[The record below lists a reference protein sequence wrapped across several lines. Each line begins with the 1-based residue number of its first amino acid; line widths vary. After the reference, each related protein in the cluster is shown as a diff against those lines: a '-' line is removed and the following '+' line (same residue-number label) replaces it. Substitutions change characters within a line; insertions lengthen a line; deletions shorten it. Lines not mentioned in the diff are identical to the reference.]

1 MYVIGC
7 FLKVPGLCFNT
18 ICGILQVGQVTDVGS
33 LCFCESQIV
42 ACAVYT
48 IFQKVHIYQC
58 MVAVQGIL
66 SGGKLD
72 ALQQVMRNLP
82 LARYYIK
89 RGKVR
94 EAGFCQ
100 VIVLLFV
107 GQIKS
112 GGVETHC
119 FLYVFRMKSCGCH
132 IKCWLRFFTYIIR
145 LPEVIAGF
153 TEIMIS
159 PAVVHLFIIY
169 FTDLPV

>member
-1 MYVIGC
+1 MSANQSDRYNDVC
-7 FLKVPGLCFNT
+7 YRLLSQSSWFVFNT

-112 GGVETHC
+112 GGE
-119 FLYVFRMKSCGCH
+119 R
-132 IKCWLRFFTYIIR
+132 R
-145 LPEVIAGF
+145 IAF
-153 TEIMIS
+153 SMSFE
-159 PAVVHLFIIY
+159 
-169 FTDLPV
+169 

>member
-100 VIVLLFV
+100 VIVLLF
-107 GQIKS
+107 